1 MDQQIIKRK
10 IMESIIDQDIDTGAD
25 KASRWIAV
33 MHLRALVAAYILAS
47 MLWFMGITVWELF
60 LR

>member
-10 IMESIIDQDIDTGAD
+10 IMESIIDQDLSEGAD
-25 KASRWIAV
+25 KASRLIAV
-33 MHLRALVAAYILAS
+33 MHVRALVGAYILAS
-47 MLWFMGITVWELF
+47 MLWFMGVTVWELF